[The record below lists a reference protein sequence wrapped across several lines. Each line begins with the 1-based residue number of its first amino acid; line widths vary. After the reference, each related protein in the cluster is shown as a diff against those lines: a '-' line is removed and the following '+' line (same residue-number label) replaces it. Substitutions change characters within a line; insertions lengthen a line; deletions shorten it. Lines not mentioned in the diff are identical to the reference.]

1 MTIKRER
8 ATSAPPVK
16 RKRERVML
24 NTQDKRDI
32 IYALEEWT
40 KALEGEG
47 NISKRNEIMELTWK
61 VSAMKGE
68 SNE

>member
-1 MTIKRER
+1 
-8 ATSAPPVK
+8 
-16 RKRERVML
+16 ML